1 MEFLYLT
8 TGFLGEKARETQ
20 AEMYYVN
27 LALFILFI
35 LAEVWCLISTIK
47 LFSVRAALHG
57 VSVLAL
63 YICLHMML
71 SLRIFYC
78 LGIFAF
84 SYTRPQV
91 GYIENFSILAKDLF
105 VAILSW
111 RLMEIVSSLDESRK
125 CIDRV
130 IKFLLAIII
139 LHTLVFLVLYVLWVV
154 GKLSVSTLG
163 TYCTSTEILFA
174 IIYVYACVETMRFW
188 RNSNIESG
196 LTGYLKWLFGVMIYM
211 VLVLIIRV
219 IANVLEA
226 SKTDMRMNGY
236 AYYKMMLYILVE
248 FVPCVIMS
256 ICLYMMTKDFEHQ
269 SESITEKYSDEF

>member
-1 MEFLYLT
+1 MESLYLT
-8 TGFLGEKARETQ
+8 GMLLAREVRETP
-20 AEMYYVN
+20 AEMRNVN
-27 LALFILFI
+27 LVLFILFV
-35 LAEVWCLISTIK
+35 LAEVWCLASTIK

-57 VSVLAL
+57 ISVLAL

-84 SYTRPQV
+84 AYARSEV
-91 GYIENFSILAKDLF
+91 GYIENLSILAKDLF

-125 CIDRV
+125 CISKV
-130 IKFLLAIII
+130 IKILLTMVVI
-139 LHTLVFLVLYVLWVV
+139 HTLVFLVLYVLWVV
-154 GKLSVSTLG
+154 KVINISSLG

-174 IIYVYACVETMRFW
+174 IIYVYSCVETIRFW

-211 VLVLIIRV
+211 VFVLIIRV
-219 IANVLEA
+219 VGNILEA
-226 SKTDMRMNGY
+226 NKIDARMAGY
-236 AYYKMMLYILVE
+236 AYYRMMLYLLVE

-256 ICLYMMTKDFEHQ
+256 ICLYMMAKDFEHH
-269 SESITEKYSDEF
+269 SEGIVEKYSDDF